1 MCGIAGT
8 VYRKDTISGEKLS
21 AKDFLLAIK
30 SFGKNIKSEDLILD
44 QAWLLKNDVNF
55 IKFCLDGVYSNKINE
70 INQMLSKVIKE
81 FQESIEEID
90 KVKETDKYLQKL
102 KTLQKLRD
110 AEWFIDVEAKRW
122 IQDIEYL
129 ASEKITNIEPENI
142 IFFRDVVSI
151 IRSIDNKLELRG
163 RDSFGLTIQMRVNDR
178 RLLNS
183 IDNGQKF
190 YNKNSR
196 IDTIKNCNDIVSFSF
211 KTFNRVG
218 SLGENAS
225 WIKMMIKLWSC

>member
-1 MCGIAGT
+1 MVLQEQYI
-8 VYRKDTISGEKLS
+8 EKIQYPERNS
-21 AKDFLLAIK
+21 ALRFLLAIK
-30 SFGKNIKSEDLILD
+30 SFGKNKVRGSDFRSSL
-44 QAWLLKNDVNF
+44 ALKNDVNF

-81 FQESIEEID
+81 FQEFIEEID
-90 KVKETDKYLQKL
+90 TVKRRINLQKL

-225 WIKMMIKLWSC
+225 G